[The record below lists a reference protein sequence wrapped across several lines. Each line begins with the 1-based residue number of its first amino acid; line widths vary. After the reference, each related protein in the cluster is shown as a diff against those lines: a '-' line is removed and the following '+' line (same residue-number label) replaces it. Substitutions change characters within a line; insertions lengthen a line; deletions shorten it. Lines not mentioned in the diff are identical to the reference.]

1 MSLAKIWSRFFDVRK
16 RRPLEAAPSLRV
28 MQYGLHALV
37 RSNGTVQFVRCGR
50 RSTATILCNVEVTFI
65 VTYLDG
71 TTKRMTTEGF
81 PQASINQLLPSVIL
95 TQYYAAQVADF
106 AISNADADAILDL
119 CFEDLA
125 DDSLT
130 LAIKVLAKP
139 QGAVSKKQRTEAAN
153 AQLEEMV
160 DVDDLFYHLLCAY
173 TKEIS
178 APIEVTSKNF
188 TTAVPFLVSD
198 VMVQPVVLYMRMTR
212 DAPCDFFP
220 AASTAEWTLLRL
232 ECPLRDLSSNSTV
245 SWRTLEAR
253 LTEEHIVCIKSKGHD
268 SNSESFD
275 MKMVREEAA
284 LPLRLLHLSR
294 DESTVQLM

>member
-50 RSTATILCNVEVTFI
+50 RSWMSPWRCTGEKVEVTFI

-95 TQYYAAQVADF
+95 TQYYVAQVADF

-125 DDSLT
+125 DDSWT

-139 QGAVSKKQRTEAAN
+139 QGADSKRQRTEAAN

-160 DVDDLFYHLLCAY
+160 DVDDLFYHLLRAY

-220 AASTAEWTLLRL
+220 EASTAEWTLLRL
-232 ECPLRDLSSNSTV
+232 EDPLRDLSSNSIV

-253 LTEEHIVCIKSKGHD
+253 LTEEHIVCIKSKGLQ
-268 SNSESFD
+268 FD
-275 MKMVREEAA
+275 FELKMVREDAA
-284 LPLRLLHLSR
+284 LPLHFLRSL
-294 DESTVQLM
+294 